1 MHPFAPTPFAPL
13 PWQALAWRCTAP
25 VILLTGSA
33 GGGKSHLAAEKLHGF
48 CLRYPG
54 AMALMVRKTRDSMIN
69 STVLFLQRR
78 IIGPD
83 PHVTHVPTKHRFEYH
98 NGSVLAYGGMA
109 DEAQREQIRSIG
121 LAGGLDIAWAEEAN
135 RLTEDDFNELLAR
148 LRGNAAPWRQLILS
162 TNPDAWSHW
171 INQRLILRSLRVTS
185 GVLLRP
191 QVPLG
196 LLSGPSAALPATGLP
211 SGPAGIVP
219 GAATIFYSSAAD
231 NPANPSDYLATLDSL
246 TGTLR
251 ARLRDGLWQTAQGAV
266 YDEFDPAL
274 HIADLPPD
282 QPLARVY
289 AGVDQGYT
297 NPSCILAIGESPDGH
312 KHALAEFY
320 ASRVLQPDLVAA
332 ASSLARAHA
341 IGCFYVDPSAPG
353 LIAALR
359 AADLRALPACNNIAA
374 GIATVKA
381 HLRPAADA
389 RGVRVGYNDAPRLTF
404 SELCLNT
411 LREIET
417 YVWDQNDRRIAETP
431 APYSA
436 DHAMDALRYALHTRI
451 PVTESVIIEAPDPL
465 LSPRHPLPFR
475 DIAI

>member
-83 PHVTHVPTKHRFEYH
+83 PQVTHVPTKHRFEYH

-191 QVPLG
+191 GAP
-196 LLSGPSAALPATGLP
+196 SGPSAALPATGLP
-211 SGPAGIVP
+211 SDPAGIVP
-219 GAATIFYSSAAD
+219 GAVTIFCSSAAD

-274 HIADLPPD
+274 HIADLPASGPW
-282 QPLARVY
+282 ARVY
-289 AGVDQGYT
+289 AGVDEGYT
-297 NPSCILAIGESPDGH
+297 NPACILVIGEDPAGR
-312 KHALAEFY
+312 KHVLTEFY
-320 ASRVLQPDLVAA
+320 RARVLQPDVVAA
-332 ASSLARAHA
+332 ASTLARTYA
-341 IGCFYVDPSAPG
+341 IDSFYADPSAAG
-353 LIAALR
+353 LIAAFR
-359 AADLRALPACNNIAA
+359 AANLRVFPANNNVAA

-381 HLRPAADA
+381 HLRPAADG
-389 RGVRVGYNDAPRLTF
+389 RPNLTF
-404 SELCLNT
+404 SELCTNT

-475 DIAI
+475 DIRI